1 MRRIEFSGHTRTY
14 HLSMSRTRVTGARV
28 KEPRHFLLY
37 RRRQDGAVQVVRIL
51 HDSQDQDR
59 HLPEG
64 YKRLS

>member
-1 MRRIEFSGHTRTY
+1 
-14 HLSMSRTRVTGARV
+14 MSRTRVTGPIV

-37 RRRQDGAVQVVRIL
+37 RRRQDGAVEVARIL
-51 HDSQDQDR
+51 HDNQDLDR